1 MTPRKFWKK
10 KILIVDDDLTHMKK
24 ETIFFFYLSYS
35 ETKCI
40 SANQNL
46 HFVKRCDWSHH
57 FLLLHKWLLQ
67 KIMLLTPSL
76 LYLRWHVYDEIGR
89 PKRWCIRNG
98 VSIIF
103 FQSDTKVPEV
113 RFPASR
119 SNHFVPSLSI
129 YSLPTTHT
137 YSPSFRNIQVI
148 IIVWNLIVEKSP

>member
-1 MTPRKFWKK
+1 
-10 KILIVDDDLTHMKK
+10 MKK

-103 FQSDTKVPEV
+103 SNQILKYQRLGFQPLGLTTLCP
-113 RFPASR
+113 PYLYT
-119 SNHFVPSLSI
+119 PSLPPTPIHPPSVI
-129 YSLPTTHT
+129 Y
-137 YSPSFRNIQVI
+137 R
-148 IIVWNLIVEKSP
+148 W